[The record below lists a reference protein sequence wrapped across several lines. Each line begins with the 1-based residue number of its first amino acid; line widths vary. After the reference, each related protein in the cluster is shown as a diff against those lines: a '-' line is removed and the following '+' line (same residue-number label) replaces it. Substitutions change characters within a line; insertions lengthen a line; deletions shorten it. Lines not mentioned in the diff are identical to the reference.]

1 MDTEEKLREYLKR
14 VTTDLRR
21 TRQRLRDVEDSAHEP
36 IAVVGMA
43 CRFPGGITSPDALWD
58 LVAAGGDAIGPFPD
72 DRGWDL
78 ATLYDP
84 DRERPGTSCVREGG
98 FLADAADFDPAFF
111 GISPRE
117 ASAMDPQQR
126 LLLEVSWEAFEA
138 AGVDPTALRGARVG
152 VFAGLTHAD
161 YAGGAADVPDGVAD
175 YLGLGSA
182 GSVASGR
189 VSYALGFEGPAVTVD
204 TACSSS
210 LVALHLAVR
219 SLRSGESDLALA
231 GGVTVLPTPSI
242 FVDFTRQNNLSR
254 GARCRAFA
262 DAADGTALGEGV
274 GVLLVERLADAR
286 RLGHR
291 VLAVVRGSAV
301 NSDGASNGLTAPNGP
316 SQQRVIRAALTDARL
331 SPSEVDVVEAHG
343 TGTTLGD
350 PIEAQAL
357 LATYGQ
363 DRSAPLLLGSVK
375 SNIGHVQTAA
385 GVAGVI
391 KMVQAMRHG
400 TVPATL
406 HVDTPSSK
414 VDWSAGAVELA
425 TSARPW
431 PAVDRPR
438 RAAVSS
444 FSISG
449 TNAHVILEAPEP
461 VADDAAAGTVPPPPV
476 LSWVVSA
483 RSAPAL
489 ADQAARL
496 VEHLRERAD
505 VSPVEV
511 GWSLATT
518 RAALEHRAV
527 VVGGDRDAL
536 LTGLSALAEGGSAP
550 GLMAGEVVSGRRAV
564 LFTGQGSQRVGMG
577 RELYAVFPVFAA
589 AFDRVCA
596 AFEGRLDR
604 SLREVVFDGGDL
616 LDRTVYTQAGLFAV
630 EVALWETLSSWG
642 VRVDYLAG
650 HSIGEVTAAYVA
662 GVLSLDDAVTLVAA
676 RGSLMQALPA
686 GGGMLAVG
694 ASEDQVRALLGT
706 GVATAKAADSAG
718 GPRAAD
724 AGEVAGAEP
733 VVGGTGGGVDVAAVN
748 GPASVVLS
756 GAVADLDRVAGECV
770 ARGWRVKRLAVSHAF
785 HSRLMEPMLG
795 DFRAA
800 IAGLDW
806 RTPTLPIVSNVTGRL
821 ADPDDIAT
829 PEYWVRHVREAVRFA
844 DGVATLHDL
853 GVGTLLEVGPDATL
867 TAMAADVPADRTVT
881 LVPALRRDQD
891 EATALATALAR
902 LHVTGTP
909 VDWAAWYTVDGHR
922 PATVDLPTYAFQHR
936 RYWIDARAAGHDA
949 AGLGARATGHPLLD
963 TALVTA
969 TGDVR
974 VHGGRLSVRTH
985 PWLADHVVRGRVVVP
1000 GTALVELALH
1010 AGAQAACDTVEELT
1024 LAAPLVLPDDG
1035 ARALQLHLAAADEQ
1049 GRRRITVHSRPADD
1063 PHADWTAHA
1072 DGILAPGTGQT
1083 AEPLTAWPPPD
1094 ATPVAVEPVYARL
1107 RDLGVE
1113 HGPTFRGL
1121 RAAWRTPDGAAA
1133 EVELPDDADPDGY
1146 ALHPALLDAALH
1158 VVGLTDDD
1166 AATDDAGARLPWAWS
1181 GVSLAA
1187 EGATHLRVRLTRSG
1201 PATTLTLADATGAP
1215 VARIDSLVSR
1225 PLAAEQLD
1233 AGAADLPL
1241 YDLRWNPL
1249 PPPARPATGIVPL
1262 DPAAGLAAVDDDARL
1277 VLVPAGDAPDGD
1289 PLAATRARLTDTL
1302 ALLQEWLADDRSAGR
1317 RLVVCTRGAVPADGA
1332 VTDLAGA
1339 AVWGLVRA
1347 AQLEHPGRLVLADLD
1362 GDDPELLGR
1371 ALATDEPQVA
1381 LRAGRLLVPRLAPAE
1396 PDPTGAVDL
1405 VPDGTVLV
1413 TGATGALGGL
1423 VARHLVTH
1431 HKVRHLLLVGR
1442 RGADAPGAADLLAD
1456 LTRLGARARLAAADV
1471 SDRAQLAALL
1481 AGVPAEHPLAGVVHA
1496 AGTLDDAV
1504 VTALTPERVD
1514 TVLRPKADA
1523 AWHLHDLTRHLDL
1536 PMFVLFSSI
1545 AGPLGAPGQANYAA
1559 ANAFL
1564 DGLAH
1569 QRRAAGLAATSL
1581 AWGPWD
1587 EAGGMARDL
1596 GAAGRDRLTRQG
1608 IVPLTTDRALALLDA
1623 SRRGRRPLLLPVHL
1637 DLAALRTRT
1646 GRDQLPA
1653 PLHGLAGGPTR
1664 RTAAAGGGLRDRLA
1678 GASAEDRA
1686 RLVAELVAG
1695 QVADVLGYASS
1706 AAVGPERSFT
1716 ELGFDSLTAVDLR
1729 NRLTTRTGLALPAT
1743 LVFDHPTPAALTGHL
1758 LARLGPAPTAPTL
1771 LDELDRLEA
1780 AFAATPADTL
1790 AELTADEETRTAV
1803 AARLRALLTRW
1814 DGDGG
1819 EVAATL
1825 DDASDDEL
1833 FDFIDSRFGR
1843 S

>member
-1 MDTEEKLREYLKR
+1 MMDTEEKLREYLKR

-98 FLADAADFDPAFF
+98 FLTDAADFDPAFF

-117 ASAMDPQQR
+117 ALAMDPQQR

-138 AGVDPTALRGARVG
+138 AGVDPTALRGGRVG

-161 YAGGAADVPDGVAD
+161 YAAGAPDVPDGVAD
-175 YLGLGSA
+175 YLGLGST
-182 GSVASGR
+182 GSVSSGR

-274 GVLLVERLADAR
+274 GVLLVERLADAHR
-286 RLGHR
+286 HGHR

-316 SQQRVIRAALTDARL
+316 SQQRVIRAALADARL
-331 SPSEVDVVEAHG
+331 SAAEVDVVEAHG

-363 DRSAPLLLGSVK
+363 DRSTPLLLGSVK

-406 HVDTPSSK
+406 HVDAPSSK

-431 PAVDRPR
+431 PAATDRPR

-461 VADDAAAGTVPPPPV
+461 VADDAAVGTAPPV

-489 ADQAARL
+489 AAQAARL
-496 VEHLRERAD
+496 FDHLRDRDD

-511 GWSLATT
+511 GWSLATG
-518 RAALEHRAV
+518 RGALEHRAAV
-527 VVGGDRDAL
+527 LGADRDAL
-536 LTGLSALAEGGSAP
+536 LAGLSALAEGGTAP
-550 GLMAGEVVSGRRAV
+550 GVVSGEVVSGRRAV
-564 LFTGQGSQRVGMG
+564 VFTGQGSQRAGMG
-577 RELYAVFPVFAA
+577 RGLYEAFPVFAA

-596 AFEGRLDR
+596 AFDGRLDR
-604 SLREVVFDGGDL
+604 SLREVVFDGVDL
-616 LDRTVYTQAGLFAV
+616 LDRTVYAQAGLFAV
-630 EVALWETLSSWG
+630 EVALWEALSSWG

-650 HSIGEVTAAYVA
+650 HSIGEVTAAHVA
-662 GVLSLDDAVTLVAA
+662 GVLSLDDAVALVAA
-676 RGSLMQALPA
+676 RGSLMQALPS

-694 ASEDQVRALLGT
+694 ASEGQVRELLRS
-706 GVATAKAADSAG
+706 GVAAAEAADLAG
-718 GPRAAD
+718 GPLRGAEGA
-724 AGEVAGAEP
+724 VAGA
-733 VVGGTGGGVDVAAVN
+733 VVGDAGPAGGVDIAAVN
-748 GPASVVLS
+748 GPSSVVLS

-785 HSRLMEPMLG
+785 HSRLMEPMLDG
-795 DFRAA
+795 FRAA
-800 IAGLDW
+800 IADLDW

-821 ADPDDIAT
+821 ADPVEIAT

-844 DGVATLHDL
+844 DGVTTLHEL
-853 GVGTLLEVGPDATL
+853 GVTTVLEVGPDATL
-867 TAMAADVPADRTVT
+867 TAMAADVPADRVVHH
-881 LVPALRRDQD
+881 VPALRRDQS
-891 EATALATALAR
+891 EPLALLTALAR

-909 VDWAAWYTVDGHR
+909 VDWSAWYTVNGDL
-922 PATVDLPTYAFQHR
+922 PATVDLPTYAFQHQ
-936 RYWIDARAAGHDA
+936 RYWIDARASGHDT

-969 TGDVR
+969 AGDVR
-974 VHGGRLSVRTH
+974 VHGGRLSVRTQ

-1063 PHADWTAHA
+1063 SHADWTAHA
-1072 DGILAPGTGQT
+1072 DGILAPGTGET
-1083 AEPLTAWPPPD
+1083 AEPLTGWPPPD
-1094 ATPVAVEPVYARL
+1094 ATPVPVEPVYARL

-1133 EVELPDDADPDGY
+1133 EVELPDDADTAGY

-1166 AATDDAGARLPWAWS
+1166 ATDDAGARLPWAWS

-1215 VARIDSLVSR
+1215 VARVDSLVSR

-1241 YDLRWNPL
+1241 YDLRWNPVPL
-1249 PPPARPATGIVPL
+1249 PARPATGIVPL
-1262 DPAAGLAAVDDDARL
+1262 DPAAGLAALDDDARL
-1277 VLVPAGDAPDGD
+1277 VLAPAGDAPAGD
-1289 PLAATRARLTDTL
+1289 PLAATRARLAATL
-1302 ALLQEWLADDRSAGR
+1302 ALLQEWLADDRFAGR
-1317 RLVVCTRGAVPADGA
+1317 RLVVCTRGAVPADGT

-1362 GDDPELLGR
+1362 GHDPELLGR
-1371 ALATDEPQVA
+1371 ALAADEPQVA
-1381 LRAGRLLVPRLAPAE
+1381 LRDGRLLVPRLAPAE

-1471 SDRAQLAALL
+1471 ADRAQLADLL

-1514 TVLRPKADA
+1514 AVLRPKADA

-1545 AGPLGAPGQANYAA
+1545 AGPLGAPGQGNYAA

-1569 QRRAAGLAATSL
+1569 RRRAAGLAATSL
-1581 AWGPWD
+1581 AWGPWA
-1587 EAGGMARDL
+1587 EAGGMTRDL

-1608 IVPLTTDRALALLDA
+1608 IVALTTDRALALLDA

-1637 DLAALRTRT
+1637 DLATLRTRV

-1653 PLHGLAGGPTR
+1653 PLHGLAGGPAR
-1664 RTAAAGGGLRDRLA
+1664 RVAAAGGGLRDRLA

-1695 QVADVLGYASS
+1695 QVADVLGYASA

-1729 NRLTTRTGLALPAT
+1729 NRLTIRTGLALPAT

-1758 LARLGPAPTAPTL
+1758 LTRLGPAPAAPTL

-1780 AFAATPADTL
+1780 AFAATPAATL

>member
-43 CRFPGGITSPDALWD
+43 CRFPGGISSPDALWD

-98 FLADAADFDPAFF
+98 FLAGAADFDPAFF

-161 YAGGAADVPDGVAD
+161 YAAGAVDVPDGVAD

-301 NSDGASNGLTAPNGP
+301 NQDGASNGLTAPNGP
-316 SQQRVIRAALTDARL
+316 AQQRVIRAALSDARL

-363 DRSAPLLLGSVK
+363 DRTAPLLLGSVK

-406 HVDTPSSK
+406 HVDAPSSK

-461 VADDAAAGTVPPPPV
+461 VAADAAAGPVPPPPV

-496 VEHLRERAD
+496 VGHLRERAD

-527 VVGGDRDAL
+527 VVGADRDVL
-536 LTGLSALAEGGSAP
+536 LAGLSALAEGGSAP
-550 GLMAGEVVSGRRAV
+550 GLVTGEVVSGRRAV
-564 LFTGQGSQRVGMG
+564 VFTGQGSQRAGMG
-577 RELYAVFPVFAA
+577 RELYSAFPVFAD

-596 AFEGRLDR
+596 LFDGHLDR

-616 LDRTVYTQAGLFAV
+616 LDRTVYAQAGLFAV
-630 EVALWETLSSWG
+630 EVALWELLSSWG

-650 HSIGEVTAAYVA
+650 HSIGEVTAAHVA
-662 GVLSLDDAVTLVAA
+662 GVLSLDDAVALVAA

-694 ASEDQVRALLGT
+694 ASEAQVRQL
-706 GVATAKAADSAG
+706 AD
-718 GPRAAD
+718 
-724 AGEVAGAEP
+724 
-733 VVGGTGGGVDVAAVN
+733 GVDVAAVN

-756 GAVADLDRVAGECV
+756 GAVADLDRVAGECA

-785 HSRLMEPMLG
+785 HSHLMEPMLD

-806 RTPTLPIVSNVTGRL
+806 RPPMLPVVSNVTGQL
-821 ADPDDIAT
+821 ADPVEIAG

-853 GVGTLLEVGPDATL
+853 GVGTFLEVGPDATL
-867 TAMAADVPADRTVT
+867 TAMAADVPADRT
-881 LVPALRRDQD
+881 LHHIPALRRDQS
-891 EATALATALAR
+891 EPLALTTALAR

-936 RYWIDARAAGHDA
+936 RYWIDARTAGHDA

-1035 ARALQLHLAAADEQ
+1035 TRALQLHLAAADEQ
-1049 GRRRITVHSRPADD
+1049 GRRRLTVHSRPADD
-1063 PHADWTAHA
+1063 PHAEWTVHA
-1072 DGILAPGTGQT
+1072 DGILAPGPGRT
-1083 AEPLTAWPPPD
+1083 AEPLTGWPPPA

-1133 EVELPDDADPDGY
+1133 EVELPDDADPAGY

-1166 AATDDAGARLPWAWS
+1166 ATDDDGARLPWAWS
-1181 GVSLAA
+1181 GVSLTAD
-1187 EGATHLRVRLTRSG
+1187 GATHLRVRLTRSG

-1225 PLAAEQLD
+1225 PLAADQLD
-1233 AGAADLPL
+1233 AGAADLHL

-1249 PPPARPATGIVPL
+1249 PPPARPATGIVLL
-1262 DPAAGLAAVDDDARL
+1262 DPAAGLAALDDDARL

-1289 PLAATRARLTDTL
+1289 PLAATRTRLTGTL
-1302 ALLQEWLADDRSAGR
+1302 ALLQEWLADDRSAGC
-1317 RLVVCTRGAVPADGA
+1317 RLVVCTRGAVPADGE

-1481 AGVPAEHPLAGVVHA
+1481 ADVPAEHPLAGVVHA

-1504 VTALTPERVD
+1504 VTALTPARVEA
-1514 TVLRPKADA
+1514 VLRPKADA

-1545 AGPLGAPGQANYAA
+1545 AGPLGAPGQGNYAA

-1587 EAGGMARDL
+1587 EAGGMTRDL

-1653 PLHGLAGGPTR
+1653 PLHALAGGPTR

-1729 NRLTTRTGLALPAT
+1729 NRLTSRTGLALPAT